1 MGRGRHVMRLTV
13 PANLVGERGNSVWV
27 SATFFDGTGAQ
38 IRSEIPDFA
47 DPEGNIKLIT
57 QTAYVALDHERLTFG
72 FLVPY
77 GAFPKRESGKYK
89 VEMRLRLV
97 ERRSP
102 KNRLLATGGTTFFVE
117 G

>member
-13 PANLVGERGNSVWV
+13 PVNLVGERGNYVWV
-27 SATFFDGTGAQ
+27 AATFHDETGAQ

-47 DPEGNIKLIT
+47 DLEGNIKLVT
-57 QTAYVALDHERLTFG
+57 QTAAVGLDHERMTFG
-72 FLVPY
+72 FYVPY

-89 VEMRLRLV
+89 VDVRLRLV
-97 ERRSP
+97 KRSAP
-102 KNRLLATGGTTFFVE
+102 KNRVLAIGGTSFFVE